1 MNDGAAAA
9 QGEVLVFMNNDV
21 EPLDS
26 GWLDEL
32 VRQAWRPAV
41 GAVGAKLLYPDRKV
55 QHAGVAMAGDWV
67 ARHVGVGAPDH
78 AAGYAGRMTCVQAQ
92 SAVTGACLALR
103 RDVFEAAGRSEELRV
118 GKECVRT
125 CCSRLSP
132 NP

>member
-55 QHAGVAMAGDWV
+55 QHAGVAMAGVWV

-92 SAVTGACLALR
+92 SAVTGA
-103 RDVFEAAGRSEELRV
+103 RSEEHTSELQSLIRTSYAV
-118 GKECVRT
+118 FFLKQKET
-125 CCSRLSP
+125 
-132 NP
+132 